1 MTGTAESEPASP
13 ITHKKVS
20 GARVLAALGAV

>member
-13 ITHKKVS
+13 ITCEKVS
-20 GARVLAALGAV
+20 GTRALAALGAI